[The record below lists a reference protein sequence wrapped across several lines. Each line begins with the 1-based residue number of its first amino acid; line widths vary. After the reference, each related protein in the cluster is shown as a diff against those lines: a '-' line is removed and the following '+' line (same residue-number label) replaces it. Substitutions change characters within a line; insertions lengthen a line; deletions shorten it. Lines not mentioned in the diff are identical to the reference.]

1 VFLYGSGGLC
11 LGYAVQTAFQV
22 KSTVNSK
29 IIFMV
34 LATIVLLALTT
45 ISQGLL
51 LSFNSRLTRPQ
62 YWTLDMILLRC

>member
-1 VFLYGSGGLC
+1 M
-11 LGYAVQTAFQV
+11 GYAVQTAFQV

>member
-1 VFLYGSGGLC
+1 

>member
-1 VFLYGSGGLC
+1 M
-11 LGYAVQTAFQV
+11 GYAVQTAFQV

-51 LSFNSRLTRPQ
+51 LSFNGRLTRPQ

>member
-1 VFLYGSGGLC
+1 
-11 LGYAVQTAFQV
+11 
-22 KSTVNSK
+22 
-29 IIFMV
+29 MV

-51 LSFNSRLTRPQ
+51 LSFNNKLTRPQ